1 MRHSVAGN
9 YAVSLTYNA
18 ATLLTP
24 EHLLNGVVVGFA
36 HWPRYRHSLGVD
48 RAHTR
53 PAQAAHLGQN
63 SRALDY
69 GSRAVAARDPARLWL
84 LRRSAKFLPAA
95 DPYPTCVPLELRY
108 ELAHSDQTVLD
119 CRETVV
125 CAQKAPQS
133 GKHGALAA
141 AWPRRGLTDLEGK
154 KLPSRGPAERL
165 SGRKELLDIDHA
177 QTSQN
182 SEFDCS
188 KFRLVSPK
196 SSSAPQ
202 TVRKLI
208 SCLVRHALTL
218 ISTNET
224 LTARNGSKSSQLIV

>member
-1 MRHSVAGN
+1 M
-9 YAVSLTYNA
+9 
-18 ATLLTP
+18 
-24 EHLLNGVVVGFA
+24 VVGFA

-63 SRALDY
+63 RLEGSCRA
-69 GSRAVAARDPARLWL
+69 GSSAPWL